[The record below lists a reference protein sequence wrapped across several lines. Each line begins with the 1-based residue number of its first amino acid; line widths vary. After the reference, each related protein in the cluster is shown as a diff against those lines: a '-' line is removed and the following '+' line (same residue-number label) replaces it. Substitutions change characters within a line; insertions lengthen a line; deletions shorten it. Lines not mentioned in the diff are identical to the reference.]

1 MSSVEIE
8 LIFEGE
14 AVRSGTIDARLLSTS
29 LLGYSEVFR
38 RANEIANGD
47 ASEAAVLVKSD
58 FASGSFTAGLQLE
71 QHFLEQAKNLI
82 TSVEFLSAAGLA
94 TAIGFISKNKESL
107 IELWKW
113 LKGKKPDKSAQ
124 VGNNVEIT
132 LGQNKKTVT
141 KVVNNF
147 YGDAAIRTAFSQIVA
162 PLRQPGIERIS
173 VKQDGSEQV
182 SFEKEEAP
190 YFEIEPLQLES
201 ERLPMEG
208 ERDAVL
214 IVSKLSFTEGSTWTF
229 IEQGA
234 TVVAKIED
242 EEFWAK
248 VHEHMVTFGEGD
260 RLRVHLRWEVVEKK
274 SKLTPKNTITKV
286 YELLRRPRQK
296 RLDGRGDDEL

>member
-8 LIFEGE
+8 LVFEGE
-14 AVRSGTIDARLLSTS
+14 AVRSGTIDARLLSMS
-29 LLGYSEVFR
+29 LLGYSEIFR
-38 RANEIANGD
+38 RANEIANGE
-47 ASEAAVLVKSD
+47 ASEAVVLVESD
-58 FASGSFTAGLQLE
+58 FVSGSFTAGLQLE
-71 QHFLEQAKNLI
+71 QHFLEHAKNLI

-113 LKGKKPDKSAQ
+113 LKGKKPDKSMQ
-124 VGNNVEIT
+124 VGNNVEMT
-132 LGQNKKTVT
+132 LGQNKKTVSS
-141 KVVNNF
+141 VVNNF
-147 YGDAAIRTAFSQIVA
+147 YGDSAIRAALSHIVE
-162 PLRQPGIERIS
+162 PLRQSGIDRIS
-173 VKQDGSEQV
+173 VKQNGSEQV
-182 SFEKEEAP
+182 AFEKEEAP
-190 YFEIEPLQLES
+190 YFEAELLQMES
-201 ERLPMEG
+201 ERSPMEG

-242 EEFWAK
+242 EEFWGK
-248 VHEHMVTFGEGD
+248 VHEHRVTFGEGD

-274 SKLTPKNTITKV
+274 NKLTPKNTIIRV
-286 YELLRRPRQK
+286 HELLMRPRQK